1 MAGVIASLTPTGQ
14 NLARKN
20 VQSFAWA
27 NGLMQERDI
36 LEENLDIPTA
46 PPDYCIV
53 SETLDALAVT
63 VAHSNRP
70 KLGAQKRAEYCVG

>member
-1 MAGVIASLTPTGQ
+1 MDTTIVADVIASLTLTGQ

-20 VQSFAWA
+20 VQSIAWA

-36 LEENLDIPTA
+36 LKENLDILTA

-53 SETLDALAVT
+53 SETPDALAV
-63 VAHSNRP
+63 R
-70 KLGAQKRAEYCVG
+70 KLSVTITK